1 MKQKNPPL
9 VNCLFHSAELIT
21 PFQIKLKGAGLTSFQ
36 PVGWTLTTATKELPL
51 TVASQQEGEIELE
64 LLDAFP
70 FGEDAFVVHLDQA
83 CYVQITEVVRTESF
97 DEMFAEE
104 AVELGARYEKAK
116 TSFAVW
122 APTATAV
129 TVHIFDE
136 WYDQSGTEYVCKRGE
151 KGIWRVT
158 VQGDLEMKWYEYE
171 VTVNRRRQRVVD
183 PYARFLSVN
192 GERGMVGDLEKTNP
206 PDWPAAFPPE
216 RADETEVLIYEL
228 HIRDFTIDPHNGI
241 RQKGKYAG
249 LAETGTHDRDGLSTG
264 LSYLQELGITHV
276 ELLPLQEF
284 GSIDESNREKA
295 YNWGYD
301 TTHFFTPEG
310 SYATDPYDGYCRIQ
324 ELKLMIQSIQRH
336 GIKVIVDMVFNHVHI
351 WEESAL
357 EKLVPGYYF
366 RYHPSGAISNGTG
379 VGNDIASERKMARKL
394 IVDAV
399 CYWLEEFQVD
409 GFRFDLM
416 GILDVE
422 TMKQISAETSKRAEN
437 LFLLGEGWDLPTA
450 LSAEQKAS
458 VNQAKNLPA
467 IGFFADRFRDAIKG
481 DAFSSSSSGYVS
493 SEQKPAVLKAIED
506 GLKGSQAYFTKPRQA
521 VHYVEA
527 HDNHTLWDKLKVA
540 APYEDERQ
548 LRKRHRLACAIVL
561 LAQGVPFLQAGQEF
575 FRTKYGVENSYRSP
589 DWVNQIDWKQRAV
602 FQENVEYIKGLIAL
616 RRQHPALRLP
626 SYQLIERHFHFLCL
640 DHQRIVYHLDQVGQY
655 DQWEEIV
662 VCHNP
667 TTDKQKIEL
676 PGGGGWQVVVDDQAA
691 SLIPLYI
698 IGSNCAYL
706 QPLSTLVCVKG
717 N

>member
-1 MKQKNPPL
+1 M
-9 VNCLFHSAELIT
+9 
-21 PFQIKLKGAGLTSFQ
+21 
-36 PVGWTLTTATKELPL
+36 
-51 TVASQQEGEIELE
+51 ELE
-64 LLDAFP
+64 LPADVFP
-70 FGEDAFVVHLDQA
+70 FGEDAFVVHLDQV
-83 CYVQITEVVRTESF
+83 CYVQITEVVRTDSF
-97 DEMFAEE
+97 DELFSEE
-104 AVELGARYEKAK
+104 DAELGARYDKAN

-122 APTATAV
+122 APTATEV
-129 TVHIFDE
+129 ILHIFDE
-136 WYDQSGTEYVCKRGE
+136 WHGQMGTKYGCSRGE
-151 KGIWRVT
+151 KGVWRVT
-158 VQGDLEMKWYEYE
+158 VQGDLERKWYEYE
-171 VTVNRRRQRVVD
+171 VVVNRQRQRAVD

-192 GERGMVGDLEKTNP
+192 GERGMVGDLKKTNP
-206 PDWPAAFPPE
+206 ADWPVPFPAKE
-216 RADETEVLIYEL
+216 QDETDVIIYEL
-228 HIRDFTIDPHNGI
+228 HVRDFTIDPHNGI

-249 LAETGTHDRDGLSTG
+249 LTEAGTHDCNGLSTG
-264 LSYLQELGITHV
+264 LSYLRQLGITHV

-284 GSIDESNREKA
+284 GSIDESDREKA

-301 TTHFFTPEG
+301 TTHFFAPEG
-310 SYATDPYDGYCRIQ
+310 SYATDPYDGYCRIK
-324 ELKLMIQSIQRH
+324 EVKMMIQSIQSH
-336 GIKVIVDMVFNHVHI
+336 GMKVILDMVFNHVYI
-351 WEESAL
+351 WEASAL

-416 GILDVE
+416 GILDIG
-422 TMKQISAETSKRAEN
+422 TMMRISAETAKRADD

-458 VNQAKNLPA
+458 VSQAKNLTA
-467 IGFFADRFRDAIKG
+467 IGFFEDRFRDALKG
-481 DAFSSSSSGYVS
+481 DAFSSSSLGYVS
-493 SEQKPAVLKAIED
+493 AEQKPAVLEAVAN
-506 GLKGSQAYFTKPRQA
+506 GLKGSPASFTRPRQA

-527 HDNHTLWDKLKVA
+527 HDNHTLWDKLKA
-540 APYEDERQ
+540 GAPFEGERQ

-561 LAQGVPFLQAGQEF
+561 LAQGIPFLQAGQEF

-589 DWVNQIDWKQRAV
+589 DWVNQIEWKQRAV
-602 FQENVEYIKGLIAL
+602 FQENVNYIKGLIAL
-616 RRQHPALRLP
+616 RRRHPALRLP
-626 SYQLIERHFHFLCL
+626 TYQLIERHFRFLYL
-640 DHQRIVYHLDQVGQY
+640 DHQRIVYHLDQVGVY
-655 DQWEEIV
+655 DQWDEIV

-667 TTDKQKIEL
+667 TTKKQKIEL